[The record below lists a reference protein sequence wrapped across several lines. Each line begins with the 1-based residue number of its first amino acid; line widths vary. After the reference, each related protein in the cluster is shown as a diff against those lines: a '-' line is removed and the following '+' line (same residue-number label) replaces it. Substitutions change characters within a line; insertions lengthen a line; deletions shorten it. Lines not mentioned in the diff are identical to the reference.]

1 VFASLKLRNG
11 IPLRGSGREAHIA
24 VGGDTLVV
32 EDDFE
37 STRFLIA
44 EDSMIGIVK
53 EEDAEAVG
61 FEGVLGGELQRGCS
75 GIGEGEIRKGEK
87 RQECR

>member
-1 VFASLKLRNG
+1 
-11 IPLRGSGREAHIA
+11 
-24 VGGDTLVV
+24 
-32 EDDFE
+32 
-37 STRFLIA
+37 
-44 EDSMIGIVK
+44 MIGIVK
-53 EEDAEAVG
+53 EEDAQAMG